1 MGFQLGDAGGQ
12 PLPKVGGEAAGAAQL
27 AEGLQGLP
35 FPEAHDEVHEGGLH
49 LGAVL
54 VQEQLERPGLSL
66 QERLLGAMDAWFGR
80 HWATFTPESFD
91 VLLLDLVMPRLN
103 GFQVLKRLKGH
114 PQLKLIPVIL
124 QTASSAPEDM
134 QRGMDAGAY
143 YYLTKPF
150 TQRVVL
156 DIVRTAA
163 QDIARTRVLH
173 AEVGRQGTP
182 LTMMTGGRFRFRTL
196 LECHELTNLLAKA
209 CPDPARIV
217 TGLSELLINALEHG
231 NLGITY
237 QEKGQLLEKNGWKA
251 EIARRQALPE
261 NQAKWVDVE
270 FQRLPDRIRF
280 EVKDQGPGFDW
291 ATFVV
296 PNPARLFD
304 NHGRGIF
311 MAKMDSFDHLEYLGA
326 GNHVMAEIEL

>member
-1 MGFQLGDAGGQ
+1 MS
-12 PLPKVGGEAAGAAQL
+12 KIR
-27 AEGLQGLP
+27 
-35 FPEAHDEVHEGGLH
+35 
-49 LGAVL
+49 VL
-54 VQEQLERPGLSL
+54 VADDDPASL
-66 QERLLGAMDAWFGR
+66 ALLVRVLNKAGIETVAAEDGAEVLTILR
-80 HWATFTPESFD
+80 KSPESFD
-91 VLLLDLVMPRLN
+91 VLLMDLVMPRMN
-103 GFQVLKRLKGH
+103 GFQVLKRLKAH
-114 PQLKLIPVIL
+114 PQLKFIPVIL
-124 QTASSAPEDM
+124 QTASTSPEAM
-134 QRGMDAGAY
+134 QRGMEAGAY

-156 DIVRTAA
+156 GIVRTAA
-163 QDIARTRVLH
+163 QDIARFRVLH
-173 AEVGRQGTP
+173 AEVERSGTP
-182 LTMMTGGRFRFRTL
+182 LTMLTHGRFKFRTL

-261 NQAKWVDVE
+261 NQEKFVE
-270 FQRLPDRIRF
+270 IEYTRLADRIRF

-291 ATFVV
+291 HAYLV

-311 MAKMDSFDHLEYLGA
+311 MAKMDSFDHLEYLGD
-326 GNHVMAEIEL
+326 GSRVLAEVNL